1 MDEDSTLKIVVA
13 TLRADHA
20 ALDRRV
26 RGLEGCLEGFRRD
39 LNAKHK
45 ENRRSIHDIRGSQQE
60 IVDGLHM
67 LDMKFAKFT
76 GYAVGAGAVIA
87 LILKLLDHIWR

>member
-1 MDEDSTLKIVVA
+1 MDEDATLRIVVA

-26 RGLEGCLEGFRRD
+26 RGLEGGLDVFRRD

-45 ENRRSIHDIRGSQQE
+45 ENRRSIHDIRSSQQE
-60 IVDGLHM
+60 IVDALHM
-67 LDMKFAKFT
+67 LDLKFAKFT
-76 GYAVGAGAVIA
+76 GYAVGAGAMVG

>member
-1 MDEDSTLKIVVA
+1 MDEDQALRMVVA

-26 RGLEGCLEGFRRD
+26 GGLEGGLLGIRRD
-39 LNAKHK
+39 INAKHK

-60 IVDGLHM
+60 IVDTLHM
-67 LDMKFAKFT
+67 LDLKFAKFT
-76 GYAVGAGAVIA
+76 GYAVGAGAVVA
-87 LILKLLDHIWR
+87 LFLKLLDHIWR